1 MRRQQFILVTALSA
15 LSSLGVGLLGPVY
28 ATFVVDSFS
37 ANLIDV
43 GLLCLVFSLVTA
55 ISRAPAGKLV
65 DSFGKEKILPL
76 GIIAG
81 VACSLSYI
89 LASNLTQLYVIE
101 PVFGVACA
109 LNRQGLLAFVVDASD
124 ENRNGLSFRL
134 FESVNDVANAIAAL
148 LAAVIVAAFGF
159 KYLFLTCSICQIA
172 TGLLMVN
179 KPPQRKLEGAQ
190 ASIIE

>member
-28 ATFVVDSFS
+28 AIFVVDSFS

-55 ISRAPAGKLV
+55 IFRAPAGKLV
-65 DSFGKEKILPL
+65 DSFGKERILL
-76 GIIAG
+76 AGIITG

-101 PVFGVACA
+101 SVFGLSCA
-109 LNRQGLLAFVVDASD
+109 LNRQGLLAFAMDASD
-124 ENRNGLSFRL
+124 KNNSGLSFGL
-134 FESVNDVANAIAAL
+134 FESANDIATAIAAL
-148 LAAVIVAAFGF
+148 LAAIIVTALGF
-159 KYLFLTCSICQIA
+159 RYLFLTCSGCQVA
-172 TGLLMVN
+172 TGFLMIN
-179 KPPQRKLEGAQ
+179 KVPNRKLKEEQ
-190 ASIIE
+190 SFS